1 MKIMALDPAT
11 VLGFAY
17 GESGDIPKSGSVRL
31 KGRNDDV
38 NVAPFN
44 ALAFLRDQFVLGKP
58 DLCCIEHYMNPVAQ
72 KSADAIIL
80 QIMVFGVIV
89 AVCRSYGVRI
99 ETPHRATVLKHF
111 IGKANMGERALTK
124 QAVIKRSIALRYVPH
139 GCVDDNRADACALF
153 DYAAAT
159 FARAAPRELVFFGE
173 SPHDPP

>member
-1 MKIMALDPAT
+1 MKIIALDPAT

-44 ALAFLRDQFVLGKP
+44 ALAFLRDLFVLDKP

-80 QIMVFGVIV
+80 LG
-89 AVCRSYGVRI
+89 S
-99 ETPHRATVLKHF
+99 K
-111 IGKANMGERALTK
+111 
-124 QAVIKRSIALRYVPH
+124 
-139 GCVDDNRADACALF
+139 
-153 DYAAAT
+153 
-159 FARAAPRELVFFGE
+159 
-173 SPHDPP
+173 